1 MVRKLIPKAAVV
13 VLASLVVCAVLV
25 STAAAKDFRP
35 GDVRV
40 CAGKR
45 CLPLRSRPV
54 LKEISRFYYGSRSPL
69 RAKAPRRRARCVE
82 LRFANGYVTG
92 VAAGARFNR
101 FLSFGVNLDQFSAR
115 VWYTV
120 PARAARAIRRLAA
133 RLRPPRLPRDVL
145 SRSH

>member
-1 MVRKLIPKAAVV
+1 MRKLILKVAVIA
-13 VLASLVVCAVLV
+13 LLSGVVCAVPV
-25 STAAAKDFRP
+25 STAAAKNFQP

-54 LKEISRFYYGSRSPL
+54 LKKISRFYYGSRPPL
-69 RAKAPRRRARCVE
+69 RAKAPRRRARYVE

-92 VAAGARFNR
+92 VAAGVRFNH

-133 RLRPPRLPRDVL
+133 RLRPRRLPRDVL